1 MPRTGR
7 RRGMPDTRGQILQAA
22 AAQFG
27 ASGYEATTVRKVA
40 ADAGVDPA
48 LIRRFFG
55 NKEGLFTQ
63 VAASVLRPDEAI
75 AALLQGP
82 RRRLGERLAR
92 YFLGLLGDVH
102 RPGPALSLIR
112 PAVTSE
118 HAAALMRRF
127 LATEVLA
134 RIAAA
139 LGADHAELRAAL
151 AASQVVGLAVARA
164 AVGLE
169 PLVAAPEEELV
180 AWVAPTLQRYFT
192 GKAPTKAAGLV
203 EGGAA

>member
-7 RRGMPDTRGQILQAA
+7 RRGLPDTRGQILQAA
-22 AAQFG
+22 AAHFG

-48 LIRRFFG
+48 LIRRFFV

-63 VAASVLRPDEAI
+63 VAASVFRPDEAI
-75 AALLQGP
+75 AALLRGP
-82 RRRLGERLAR
+82 RGRLGARLAR

-102 RPGPALSLIR
+102 RPGPALALIR

-118 HAAALMRRF
+118 HAATLMRRF

-151 AASQVVGLAVARA
+151 AASQVVGLAVARS

-169 PLVAAPEEELV
+169 PLVAAPAEELV

-192 GKAPTKAAGLV
+192 GKAPIRAAGPV
-203 EGGAA
+203 EGGTT